1 MFSDKIKTIFGAKSL
16 SKRLAVSVFLIS
28 YFTLCATSLI
38 LFQSYRHFIKKLYT
52 SQLKGY
58 ISELEVVLEE
68 MQKNQNLRN
77 TSLMTKWVESEL
89 TIEDYSASAM
99 LISKDKE
106 IIGLSTAFPLGFNEA
121 FALMPE
127 SSHRVFWRDG
137 KGSRYIIGKET
148 IFEKDELNGY
158 VFAAR
163 NLEKDYRKMNS
174 IFIISM
180 WVCLFTSLITA
191 ILSFVFSNI
200 TLGPIL
206 YMSSYIKSIKSK
218 DLHKRLN
225 CEEWPVEIRPI
236 ATSFNEMLTRLED
249 NFTRLNQFSSDLAHE
264 LRTPIHQMKIA
275 IEVTLSKERACEEYK
290 ESLASTLES
299 AQRLNRLVEDIL
311 FVARA
316 ESKNT
321 ALQKTPTDVK
331 VLLEKIK
338 DFFAL
343 MLEEKALNLDISGA
357 KGVIE
362 ADGNMISRAL
372 INIVN
377 NAAARLS
384 PGGNIIIS
392 SKKENNLFVIDVS
405 NNGPSVPEESL
416 NNLFDRF
423 FKLDYSRKD
432 GQNYGGS
439 GLGLSIAQSIMHLHN
454 GFITAA
460 NLPDGKGVSFR
471 LVFPIETYKADI
483 P

>member
-28 YFTLCATSLI
+28 CFTLGTTSLI

-68 MQKNQNLRN
+68 MQKNQDLLN

-89 TIEDYSASAM
+89 TISHDSASAM

-106 IIGLSTAFPLGFNEA
+106 IIALSTAFPLGFNEA
-121 FALMPE
+121 FSLIPE
-127 SSHRVFWRDG
+127 RSHRVFWRDG

-148 IFEKDELNGY
+148 IFEDDELNGY

-191 ILSFVFSNI
+191 ALSSIFSSI
-200 TLGPIL
+200 TLSPIIRI
-206 YMSSYIKSIKSK
+206 SSYIKSIKSK

-275 IEVTLSKERACEEYK
+275 IEVTLSKERTSSEYM
-290 ESLASTLES
+290 ESLESTLES

-338 DFFAL
+338 DFFAI

-362 ADGNMISRAL
+362 ADANMLSRAL
-372 INIVN
+372 INIIN
-377 NAAARLS
+377 NAAAHLNT
-384 PGGNIIIS
+384 GGNIS
-392 SKKENNLFVIDVS
+392 VSAQKENGGFIIEIS
-405 NNGPSVPEESL
+405 NNGPSIPEETI
-416 NNLFDRF
+416 NNIFDRF

-471 LVFPIETYKADI
+471 LVFPLESYKADI